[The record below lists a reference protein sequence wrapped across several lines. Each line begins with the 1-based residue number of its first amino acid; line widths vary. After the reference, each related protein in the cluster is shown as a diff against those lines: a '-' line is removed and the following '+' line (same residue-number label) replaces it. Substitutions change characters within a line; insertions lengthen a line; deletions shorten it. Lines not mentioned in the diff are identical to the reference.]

1 MTQRNSRLE
10 KKIKQILEMKALI
23 KLAKTNLKKSHPIN
37 YFNEFERKQEFL
49 FSIKLVKVIYTV
61 RIFLICFC

>member
-1 MTQRNSRLE
+1 
-10 KKIKQILEMKALI
+10 MKALI